1 LEAERR
7 GVEVRVWDRSEEA
20 EGEAVALGLRESP
33 GLGVGYSGVEDMVVD
48 RERVVEM
55 ESDSECVWV
64 GVKEMEGDMVRVG
77 EAEGEGEVEGE
88 REGVR
93 EGSPL
98 RLRES
103 VRERVGE

>member
-1 LEAERR
+1 MLPCTPHTLSSTRR
-7 GVEVRVWDRSEEA
+7 AQGDTE
-20 EGEAVALGLRESP
+20 P
-33 GLGVGYSGVEDMVVD
+33 LGVLERD
-48 RERVVEM
+48 R
-55 ESDSECVWV
+55 
-64 GVKEMEGDMVRVG
+64 
-77 EAEGEGEVEGE
+77 EGEGEVEGE